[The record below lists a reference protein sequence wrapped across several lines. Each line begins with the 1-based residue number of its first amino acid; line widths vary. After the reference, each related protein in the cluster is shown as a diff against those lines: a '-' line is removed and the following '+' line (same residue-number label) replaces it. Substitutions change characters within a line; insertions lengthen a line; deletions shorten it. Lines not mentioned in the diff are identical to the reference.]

1 MLLLRITTVQ
11 YLVLQCIPV
20 HYYYNCNTIRV
31 LQQQYHY
38 VLYEYYR
45 GPHLRRGIFPFA
57 VIFVL
62 KEWRHQ
68 ITRPEYSMTPWVKV
82 RIHVPDD
89 CFLFLSDILKMVF
102 QQGFQIANN
111 QDNLGLAARK
121 ATFVIFLDTIL
132 NILSR
137 STVVAIV
144 FIKKKKNSVVSTTD

>member
-1 MLLLRITTVQ
+1 M
-11 YLVLQCIPV
+11 
-20 HYYYNCNTIRV
+20 
-31 LQQQYHY
+31 
-38 VLYEYYR
+38 
-45 GPHLRRGIFPFA
+45 
-57 VIFVL
+57 
-62 KEWRHQ
+62 
-68 ITRPEYSMTPWVKV
+68 